1 MESSQLRKNQIIT
14 ASFPVVGITTEA
26 TEIDV
31 VKQILSG
38 IPAQS
43 GMAYLIMENLDA
55 TQHSNLTQQLAPYC
69 SIPIFEIVNKIEL
82 QPDHL
87 YVVPEKNFLIL
98 DNGTLQLKSAIRG
111 SRINNCLDIFYNALA
126 QKYESYAIGLLAC
139 WSPVDG
145 AAGLKNI
152 REQGGAAVSAV
163 TKTGFEFNR
172 ANAEFIDYFT
182 TPAETALKLLEIKQS
197 YLVNRAYEDQEFT
210 QYHDEFLHAIIDL
223 IYLKTGTN
231 FHLYK
236 KQTIRRRIAKRMVI
250 TRQENTERYL
260 SLLENKKEE
269 QDLLFNDI
277 LIPVTYFFRDVLFFD
292 NLPKLIFPA
301 LLESMTGKELRIW
314 SAGCSTG
321 EEAYSLAIC
330 INEYL
335 QLTNNCNISVKVF
348 ASDLSEKSINKARL
362 GIYTQQDLKNISEE
376 RLNKYFIKKENGYHI
391 SKLIRDTC
399 IFAIHDLTKDF
410 PFSKI
415 DFITCRNVL
424 IYFDTELQNQV
435 LSSFHYALRDQGFL
449 FLGKSESAVQV
460 EELFS
465 TIDRQG
471 KIYVRKNADTHRGT
485 NITGFPGKKSTKQI
499 EEIASKVTNYKKIAA
514 DTLLEQ
520 YSPAAVVVN
529 DDFEIVHFHGD
540 TSSFL
545 QPSAGKPSF
554 NIINMVPHE
563 VRFSLRNAILKAR
576 NEKKTI
582 EGDFITVKNQS
593 FLTSFETVYLP
604 SNTELLLVIFYRKP
618 IPGTTLTAKSG
629 NLKGVK
635 ETENELYKLQ
645 NDFKHLTEEQQIY
658 FEELHATNEELSRR
672 TEELQFINEQLETS
686 VEELLSNNEELSCTN
701 DELQNHR
708 KQLASMRNF
717 YESIVKTIRE
727 PLLIIDQN
735 FIVHSANPAFYGY
748 FNTQEERTEGLSIFE
763 IGNSIWNTLAFK
775 EDVLKKVSRNKP
787 VENLKIEFNGAGGVK
802 KIMLINAA
810 IITESIPEGLILIAL
825 EDITDLEH
833 INQTLHTKNGELH
846 NRSKQLE
853 SFTSVAAQQLLEPVR
868 KIYMFGK
875 KIIDDEPGLSESA
888 QHNVKRLLNSAV
900 NMNKLIEDLVSYS
913 KINFSEKRFKKT
925 DLNVLLK
932 KALNDL
938 KKVIND
944 HNAVITIDPL
954 PQLNIVASQFHMLFI
969 HLISN
974 AIKFAQQNSVP
985 QIKIGIHHPNLE
997 EFIPLGAD
1005 PETQYII
1012 LTVRDNGIGFKK
1024 DFENQIFD
1032 PFYKLQSNDQYYG
1045 SGLGLTLV
1053 QTIISNHKGFVK
1065 ASSEL
1070 GKGTTLYL
1078 YLPLQQSLAE
1088 NYHQN

>member
-1 MESSQLRKNQIIT
+1 MET
-14 ASFPVVGITTEA
+14 AEPKKDQFTNPSFPVVGIAAEA
-26 TEIDV
+26 TEIEV

-38 IPAQS
+38 IPVQS
-43 GMAYLIMENLDA
+43 GMAYLVMENLDA
-55 TQHSNLTQQLAPYC
+55 PQHSNLTQQLTPYC
-69 SIPIFEIVNKIEL
+69 SMPVFEIVSTIEL
-82 QPDHL
+82 QPDHV

-98 DNGTLQLKSAIRG
+98 DNGTLKLKPAIRG
-111 SRINNCLDIFYNALA
+111 SRINNCLDIFYTALS

-139 WSPVDG
+139 WSPIDG

-163 TKTGFEFNR
+163 TRTGFEHNR

-182 TPAETALKLLEIKQS
+182 APSETALKLMEIQAS
-197 YLVNRAYEDQEFT
+197 YLINRAYEDKEATVDQ
-210 QYHDEFLHAIIDL
+210 DEFLQAIIDL
-223 IYLKTGTN
+223 IYLKSGTN

-250 TRQENTERYL
+250 TRQENTERYFN
-260 SLLENKKEE
+260 LLQSKNSE

-277 LIPVTYFFRDVLFFD
+277 LIPVTYFFRDAIFFES
-292 NLPKLIFPA
+292 LPKLVFPE
-301 LLESMTGKELRIW
+301 LIESMTGKELRIW

-330 INEYL
+330 IDEYL
-335 QLTNNCNISVKVF
+335 QLTNNSGISVKIF
-348 ASDLSEKSINKARL
+348 ASDLSEKCIDKARL
-362 GIYTQQDLKNISEE
+362 GVYTQQDLKNISEE
-376 RLNKYFIKKENGYHI
+376 RLGKYFTKRESGYHI
-391 SKLIRDTC
+391 TKLIRDTC
-399 IFAIHDLTKDF
+399 VFAVHDLTNDF

-415 DFITCRNVL
+415 DLVTCRNVL

-449 FLGKSESAVQV
+449 FLGKSESAIRL
-460 EELFS
+460 EELFA
-465 TIDRQG
+465 TVDRQG
-471 KIYVRKNADTHRGT
+471 KIYARKNADARPATD
-485 NITGFPGKKSTKQI
+485 ITGFPGNKSVKQI
-499 EEIASKVTNYKKIAA
+499 EEIANTVTNYKKIAA

-563 VRFSLRNAILKAR
+563 VRFGLRNAILKAR
-576 NEKKTI
+576 NEKRTV
-582 EGDFITVKNQS
+582 EGDFVTVKNQS
-593 FLTSFETVYLP
+593 FLTSFEAVYLP
-604 SNTELLLVIFYRKP
+604 ANTELLLIIFTRKP
-618 IPGTTLTAKSG
+618 IPGASG
-629 NLKGVK
+629 ARSGGLQSGK
-635 ETENELYKLQ
+635 ETEKELFKLQ

-672 TEELQFINEQLETS
+672 TEELQFMNEELETS

-708 KQLASMRNF
+708 RQLASMRNF

-735 FIVHSANPAFYGY
+735 FIVHSANPAFYSY
-748 FNTQEERTEGLSIFE
+748 FNTQEERTEGISIFE
-763 IGNSIWNTLAFK
+763 IGNSTWNTPEFK
-775 EDVLKKVSRNKP
+775 ENVLKKISRNES
-787 VENLKIEFNGAGGVK
+787 VENLKIQFNGTGGVK

-810 IITESIPEGLILIAL
+810 PVTESIPEGLILIAL
-825 EDITDLEH
+825 EDITDLE
-833 INQTLHTKNGELH
+833 QTNLALQDKNNELRS
-846 NRSKQLE
+846 RSKQLE
-853 SFTSVAAQQLLEPVR
+853 SFTTAAAQQLLEPIR

-875 KIIDDEPGLSESA
+875 KIIDDEPSLSEPT

-900 NMNKLIEDLVSYS
+900 NMNKLIEDLVAYS
-913 KINFSEKRFKKT
+913 QINFSEKRFKKT

-938 KKVIND
+938 KKNISD
-944 HNAVITIDPL
+944 HNAVITVDPL
-954 PQLNIVASQFHMLFI
+954 PELNIVASQFLILFT

-974 AIKFAQQNSVP
+974 AIKFAQQNSAP
-985 QIKIGIHHPNLE
+985 QIRIGLHEPDFE
-997 EFIPLGAD
+997 EFTPLGAD
-1005 PETQYII
+1005 PDMQYVI
-1012 LTVRDNGIGFKK
+1012 LSVTDNGIGFKK

-1032 PFYKLQSNDQYYG
+1032 PFYKLQSNDQHYG

-1053 QTIISNHKGFVK
+1053 QTIVSNHKGFIK
-1065 ASSEL
+1065 ASSEP

-1078 YLPLQQSLAE
+1078 YLPVHKPLTE
-1088 NYHQN
+1088 IYNQN